1 MSLTDA
7 APLDDVLRGVG
18 SRIRSTRR
26 DRGLTLAE
34 LADRCGLSVSMLST
48 VERGRTS
55 PSVATLYAVAS
66 ALDTSLTA
74 LFSSD
79 TGSDPVVRRED
90 QQQLTTDGGS
100 RRRLALDLVEEQF
113 ELYVDEYPAASAH
126 AARASQHPGHEYG
139 VVLTG
144 RLVVRLGEEEH
155 VLQAGDAVH
164 YPTDQPHQ
172 IRNDAGRPA
181 TAVWVNTRRTR

>member
-7 APLDDVLRGVG
+7 APLDDVLRGMG
-18 SRIRSTRR
+18 SRIRSIRR
-26 DRGLTLAE
+26 ERGFTLAE
-34 LADRCGLSVSMLST
+34 LADRCGLSVSLLST

-66 ALDTSLTA
+66 SLDISLTA

-79 TGSDPVVRRED
+79 TGAKPVVPRAD
-90 QQQLTTDGGS
+90 QQHLTTDGGL

-113 ELYVDEYPAASAH
+113 ELYVDEYPPASVH
-126 AARASQHPGHEYG
+126 AARPSQHPGHEYG
-139 VVLTG
+139 VVLKG
-144 RLVVRLGEEEH
+144 RLVVQLGEQEH

-164 YPTDQPHQ
+164 YPTDQQHQ
-172 IRNDAGRPA
+172 IRNDTDRP
-181 TAVWVNTRRTR
+181 TMAVWINTRRTH